1 VRKTG
6 RKVLLLCIQKQG
18 LVAKYSKEVESIEL
32 PWTNDIYNLGTF
44 YEAADLFAMPSSV
57 ESFGMMAL
65 EAMSSGVPVI
75 TVGNTAASEVTECPE
90 LEVHLDDLVGQ
101 IANRITWAIDN
112 KAKCQELG
120 VRARA
125 RAEVK
130 FSLEDYLGNLKNM
143 YEKVDSDRIF

>member
-1 VRKTG
+1 
-6 RKVLLLCIQKQG
+6 
-18 LVAKYSKEVESIEL
+18 
-32 PWTNDIYNLGTF
+32 
-44 YEAADLFAMPSSV
+44 MPSSV

-75 TVGNTAASEVTECPE
+75 AVGNSAASEVAECLE

-112 KAKCQELG
+112 KTQLKELG
-120 VRARA
+120 VRARS

-130 FSLEDYLGNLKNM
+130 FSLEGYLRNLKYM
-143 YEKVDSDRIF
+143 YEQVASDRIL